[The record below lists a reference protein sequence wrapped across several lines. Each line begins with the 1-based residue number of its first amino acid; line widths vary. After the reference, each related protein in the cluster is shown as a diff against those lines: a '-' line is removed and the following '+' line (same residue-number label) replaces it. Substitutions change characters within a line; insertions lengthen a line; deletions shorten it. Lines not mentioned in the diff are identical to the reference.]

1 MAAIELASFKRVI
14 PMIYAYNTIGVT
26 NNEGWTK
33 IGYTER
39 QTVQKRIYQQT
50 HTAGVETALAWSDN
64 AMYKDGSGVY
74 FTDHEFHGY
83 LEKKKVERRKGTEW
97 FHVDGAASKAYFD
110 RFASRGDTFKEIVG
124 ADYTLRAEQEE
135 AVEKTLSY
143 LKTHEG
149 KGEFLWNAKP
159 RFGKTLTAY
168 DFLRRLGASK
178 ALIVT
183 NRPSIANSW
192 YEDFQKFIGWQ
203 TDFYFV
209 SDAEALAD
217 KGVMTREAFT
227 DWMLADD
234 RRMDAKMIAF
244 DSLQDLKGAVYFG
257 GNFDKLK
264 WIRDTEWDVL
274 IVDEAHEGVDT
285 WKTDRA
291 FEKIT
296 RKFTLYLSGTPFK
309 ALASD
314 RFHENQIYNWSYAD
328 EQEAKENWISE
339 SKNPYEDLPRL
350 HMFTYRLS
358 DMIRDRLAKG
368 IQLDE
373 DGEPASY
380 AFDLNEFF
388 KAENGWLVHEADVK
402 KFLHALTTQEKYP
415 FSTSDLRAELK
426 HTLWLLE
433 RVDSAKALARLLRND
448 PVFSDYEVVL
458 AAGDGK
464 LNEDEENEKSY
475 DKVKKAI
482 KNHEKTITLSVG
494 QLTTGVTIPEWSGVL
509 MLSNVKSPALY
520 MQAAFRAQNPAK
532 YYDGACLMKKDN
544 AYVFDFDPAR
554 TLIIYDEFAN
564 NLEKRTAGG
573 SGTAAEHEENI
584 RRLLNFFPV
593 IGEDSEGRMAELDAR
608 AVLSIPRK
616 LKSEEVVK
624 CGFMNNFLFRNISNI
639 FNAPDAVKAIVEKL
653 PTAQE
658 QKVKPKDQLLE
669 DMDDVTVDTDGRTK
683 VTQDLVVSKTDAI
696 FGPKIYETMASDVK
710 DTVATVQTLPN
721 RMLNVAPAVE
731 AVEKVKDVIKST
743 VRDQITASIAN
754 QYGLTKG
761 AETRLGKQVDHEIDR
776 KLDTVKEDFQQRAK
790 IAEAE
795 RKKALEQAETKEE
808 MQAAEETYQA
818 GIGKAMEIFKAET
831 QKQVEN
837 IIQNKPR
844 ELVKAV
850 EQREAEKKQ
859 NDIEE
864 TVRSHLRG
872 FSRTIPSFIMAYGDP
887 ALTLEN
893 FDQYVEADVF
903 KYVTGITMDDFCF
916 LRDGG
921 AYPDKKTGE
930 EKHFEGHL
938 FDEVVF
944 NDSIQTFW
952 KKKEELADYFDES
965 HDEDIFDYIPPQRTN
980 QIFTPKKVVVQM
992 VDMLEEENPGIF
1004 GDSTKTFADLY
1015 MKSGLYITEIVK
1027 RLYRNEAMKK
1037 KFPDDHARLRHILT
1051 KQVYGCAP
1059 TEIIY
1064 RIATHYIFGAVPD
1077 MAGGMHHFRKEDTVP
1092 YAKAGHLQELVDQ
1105 LFEETH

>member
-1 MAAIELASFKRVI
+1 MAAIKLTSFKRVI
-14 PMIYAYNTIGVT
+14 PMIYAYNTIGVI

-83 LEKKKVERRKGTEW
+83 LEKKQVERRKGTEW

-110 RFASRGDTFKEIVG
+110 KFASHGDAFKETSGDTYE
-124 ADYTLRAEQEE
+124 LRAEQEE

-143 LKTHEG
+143 LRAHGG

-168 DFLRRLGASK
+168 DFLRQLGAAK

-203 TDFYFV
+203 TDFHFV

-227 DWMLADD
+227 NWMLADD
-234 RRMDAKMIAF
+234 RRIDAKMVAF
-244 DSLQDLKGAVYFG
+244 DSLQDLKGSVYFG
-257 GNFDKLK
+257 GNFNKLQ
-264 WIRDTEWDVL
+264 WIKDTDWDVL

-285 WKTDRA
+285 RKTDRA

-314 RFHENQIYNWSYAD
+314 RFHEDQIYNWSYAD
-328 EQEAKENWISE
+328 EQEAKENWE
-339 SKNPYEDLPRL
+339 SDAKNPYEDLPQL

-373 DGEPASY
+373 KGEPVEY

-388 KAENGWLVHEADVK
+388 KAENGRLVHEEDVK

-415 FSTSDLRAELK
+415 FSTPELRAELK

-433 RVDSAKALARLLRND
+433 RVESAKALARLLKND
-448 PVFSDYEVVL
+448 PVFSAYEVVL

-464 LNEDEENEKSY
+464 LSEEEENEKSY

-482 KNHEKTITLSVG
+482 ENHDKTITLSVG

-532 YYDGACLMKKDN
+532 YYDGACLMKKEN

-573 SGTAAEHEENI
+573 SGTAAEHEQNI

-593 IGEDSEGRMAELDAR
+593 IGEDSEGRMAELDAK

-624 CGFMNNFLFRNISNI
+624 CGFMNNFLFKNISNI
-639 FNAPDAVKAIVEKL
+639 FSAPAVVKAIVEKL

-658 QKVKPKDQLLE
+658 QKVKPKDQVLE
-669 DMDDVTVDTDGRTK
+669 DMDDVTVDADGHAK
-683 VTQDLVVSKTDAI
+683 VPQDIVVSKTDAV
-696 FGPKIYETMASDVK
+696 FGPKIYGTLADDVK
-710 DTVATVQTLPN
+710 DPVATVGILPKTTLD
-721 RMLNVAPAVE
+721 VTPAM
-731 AVEKVKDVIKST
+731 EKVKDAIKNT
-743 VRDQITASIAN
+743 VRDHVVAPIVS

-761 AETRLGKQVDHEIDR
+761 AETRLGKQVDKEIDR
-776 KLDTVKEDFQQRAK
+776 KLDTVKENFQQRTK
-790 IAEAE
+790 IAEVE
-795 RKKALEQAETKEE
+795 QKKALEQAETKEE
-808 MQAAEETYQA
+808 VQAAEETYQA
-818 GIGKAMEIFKAET
+818 EIGEAVEIFKAET
-831 QKQVEN
+831 QKQVEE
-837 IIQNKPR
+837 IIQNKPK
-844 ELVKAV
+844 ELVEAV
-850 EQREAEKKQ
+850 EQKQAEKKQ

-864 TVRSHLRG
+864 TVRDHLRG
-872 FSRTIPSFIMAYGDP
+872 FSRTIPSFIMAYGDKN
-887 ALTLEN
+887 LKLEN
-893 FDQYVEADVF
+893 FDQYVEDDVF
-903 KYVTGITMDDFCF
+903 KDVTGITMDDFRL

-921 AYPDKKTGE
+921 PYTDEETGE
-930 EKHFEGHL
+930 EKHFDGHL

-944 NDSIQTFW
+944 DDSVQTFW
-952 KKKEELADYFDES
+952 QKKEELADYFDES
-965 HDEDIFDYIPPQRTN
+965 HDEDIFDYIPPQKTN

-1004 GDSTKTFADLY
+1004 GDPNKTFADLY

-1037 KFPDDHARLRHILT
+1037 KFPDGKKRLLHILT

-1077 MAGGMHHFRKEDTVP
+1077 MAGEMHNFRKVDTVP
-1092 YAKAGHLQELVDQ
+1092 YAKQGKLQELIDQ
-1105 LFEETH
+1105 KFGK